1 MPAVRAVTLDAA
13 GTLIAVAEPV
23 GETYARVAAR
33 HGLRVPA
40 AVAEDRFR
48 RAMTSQA
55 PLAFPG
61 AGEAERPA
69 RERAWWYAVVRGA
82 LGATAPSAALDAAA
96 DELFAHY
103 ADAAAWLVFPE
114 VPAVLDA
121 LRARGLRLAVVSNF
135 DGRLLPLLAA
145 LGISERVDA
154 VVPSSLAGSAKPDAR
169 IFHAALARLDV
180 SPAAALHVGDDL
192 SLDVTGARRAGLR
205 AALVDRH
212 GRTPAAP
219 AGVPVLRSL
228 DRLPQLADER

>member
-33 HGLRVPA
+33 HGVHVTAEA
-40 AVAEDRFR
+40 AEAGFR
-48 RAMTSQA
+48 RAMASQA

-61 AGEAERPA
+61 AGETERPA
-69 RERAWWYAVVRGA
+69 RERAWWYAVVRAA
-82 LGATAPSAALDAAA
+82 LGATSPGAALDAAA
-96 DELFAHY
+96 AELFAHY
-103 ADAAAWLVFPE
+103 AGAAAWLVFPE
-114 VPAVLDA
+114 VPAVLAA

-135 DGRLLPLLAA
+135 DGRLLPLLDA

-154 VVPSSLAGSAKPDAR
+154 VVPSTLVGSAKPDAR

-192 SLDVTGARRAGLR
+192 SMDVTGARRAGLR
-205 AALVDRH
+205 AALVDRL
-212 GRTPAAP
+212 GRAPAAP
-219 AGVPVLRSL
+219 AGVAVLRSL
-228 DRLPQLADER
+228 DRLPQLADAR

>member
-33 HGLRVPA
+33 HGVHVTTEA
-40 AVAEDRFR
+40 AEAGFR
-48 RAMTSQA
+48 RAMASQA

-61 AGEAERPA
+61 AGETERPA
-69 RERAWWYAVVRGA
+69 RERAWWYAVVRAA
-82 LGATAPSAALDAAA
+82 LGTTSPDAALDAAA
-96 DELFAHY
+96 AELFAHY
-103 ADAAAWLVFPE
+103 AGAAAWLVFPE
-114 VPAVLDA
+114 VPAVLAA

-135 DGRLLPLLAA
+135 DGRLLPLLDA

-154 VVPSSLAGSAKPDAR
+154 VVPSTLVGSAKPEAR
-169 IFHAALARLDV
+169 IFHAALARLGV

-192 SLDVTGARRAGLR
+192 SMDVTGACRAGLR
-205 AALVDRH
+205 AVLVDRH
-212 GRTPAAP
+212 GRVPAAP

-228 DRLPQLADER
+228 DRLPELADAR